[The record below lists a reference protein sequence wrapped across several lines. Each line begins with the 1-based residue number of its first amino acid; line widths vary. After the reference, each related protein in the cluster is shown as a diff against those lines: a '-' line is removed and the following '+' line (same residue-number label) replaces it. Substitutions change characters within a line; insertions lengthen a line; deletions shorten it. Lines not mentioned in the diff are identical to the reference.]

1 MTPNIGFDNLSE
13 EQKLL
18 YNNQN
23 SSWVIGGYMYPN
35 LKKEL
40 EIEQL
45 SEQKHPETPLI
56 SPYYQYFTNNPV
68 ENHEGKNTTS
78 RNYRKLFG

>member
-1 MTPNIGFDNLSE
+1 
-13 EQKLL
+13 
-18 YNNQN
+18 
-23 SSWVIGGYMYPN
+23 MYPN

-68 ENHEGKNTTS
+68 ENHEGKIRFPETIVS
-78 RNYRKLFG
+78 CLDNYFSLSE